1 MRLHDRYLFRELI
14 TPLAFCLGAFLVL
27 GISLFFKEE
36 LNTIE
41 ERKLDGLE
49 TVAYCAASLPEFLVV
64 VLPILLL
71 LSMLYALTNH
81 ARHNEIT
88 ALRAAGVS
96 LWRVCAPYF
105 AVGLLA
111 TGIYFALNEAAVPAC
126 ARWSQQLLNR
136 HVKVDSHPRN
146 SASGMQ
152 HVNNTRAHRNW
163 LFTEY
168 REPGGVM
175 MNPTVTWTLPDG
187 SWHELQAS
195 RAVRTNGGWTFFGVT
210 NQCKVPGPGREW
222 VRLPSTNVLAVPEF
236 DETPERIRLLLEFAD
251 TQTLHASGYA
261 DIPLAE
267 LREFL
272 RNKPDLRPE
281 DVNAV
286 ETKFYGRLAMPWTCL
301 VVVLMAI
308 PFGAPS
314 GRRNLFFGVAGSIFI
329 GFAYFV
335 LQKVSLA
342 LGMTGQL
349 PGWLAAWLP
358 NWLFAAGGL
367 TLIARVR

>member
-1 MRLHDRYLFRELI
+1 MRLHDRYLFRELM
-14 TPLAFCLGAFLVL
+14 TPLAFCLGAFMVL
-27 GISLFFKEE
+27 GISLFFKGE
-36 LNTIE
+36 LSTIQE
-41 ERKLDGLE
+41 KKLDGLE

-71 LSMLYALTNH
+71 LSLLYALTHH
-81 ARHNEIT
+81 ARYNELT

-96 LWRVCAPYF
+96 LWRLCLPYF
-105 AVGLLA
+105 VVGLLA
-111 TGIYFALNEAAVPAC
+111 TGVYFALNEVAVPAC
-126 ARWSQQLLNR
+126 QRWSEQLLNR
-136 HVKVDSHPRN
+136 HVKADRHPK
-146 SASGMQ
+146 SITPGMQ
-152 HVNNTRAHRNW
+152 HVNNAREHRNW
-163 LFTEY
+163 VFTEY
-168 REPGGVM
+168 HESSGLMV
-175 MNPTVTWTLPDG
+175 NPTVTWTLPDG

-195 RAVRTNGGWTFFGVT
+195 RAMRTNGVWTFFDVT
-210 NQCKVPGPGREW
+210 NQCKVPAPGAEW
-222 VRLPSTNVLAVPEF
+222 VRLPSTNLLAVREF
-236 DETPERIRLLLEFAD
+236 DETPEHIRLLLKFAD

-267 LREFL
+267 LWEFL
-272 RNKPDLRPE
+272 QNKPDLRPE
-281 DVNAV
+281 DVSALQ
-286 ETKFYGRLAMPWTCL
+286 TKFHGRLATPWTCF
-301 VVVLMAI
+301 VVVLVAI

-342 LGMTGQL
+342 LGMNGQL

-367 TLIARVR
+367 ILMTRVR